1 LNIIFQVEVKTQ
13 KDRKRKAEHQEAWDE
28 SRDVRVGSWRSF
40 QGGKNGK
47 KAKKPRVQKE
57 QSAAAKAKDP
67 ASSTERETNPATAIA
82 SATLSLAAAKLLLR
96 RLLANKKRKDVV
108 SPVENATTVVVNVVG
123 LLEVALTDFTK

>member
-1 LNIIFQVEVKTQ
+1 MNIIFQVEVKTQ

-57 QSAAAKAKDP
+57 QSAAAKAKE
-67 ASSTERETNPATAIA
+67 AAQGGGSYKSTWR
-82 SATLSLAAAKLLLR
+82 
-96 RLLANKKRKDVV
+96 
-108 SPVENATTVVVNVVG
+108 
-123 LLEVALTDFTK
+123 